1 MERRTA
7 KKLKLLLGV
16 LVIALSIWAAA
27 ASVEDF
33 LNPIRSVSEVAEQPE
48 SYMNRTVQVAGFIVK
63 ESIQREGSVYKFNLT
78 YRNATM
84 GVIYSGSEPV
94 PVLNPGVGV
103 TVIGVLKSRDA
114 IASNK
119 ILIKCP
125 SKYQEEAEGKS
136 GAQPIGMR

>member
-16 LVIALSIWAAA
+16 LIIASGIWVASSSI
-27 ASVEDF
+27 EDF
-33 LNPIRSVSEVAEQPE
+33 LNPIRFVSEVAAQPDA
-48 SYMNRTVQVAGFIVK
+48 YMNRTVQVAGLIVK
-63 ESIQREGSVYKFNLT
+63 ESIQREGNAYRFNLT
-78 YRNATM
+78 DGNATM
-84 GVIYSGSEPV
+84 TVIYSGSEPV

-125 SKYQEEAEGKS
+125 SKYQGEQGKK
-136 GAQPIGMR
+136 RV

>member
-16 LVIALSIWAAA
+16 LIIAAGVWFASSSIG
-27 ASVEDF
+27 DF
-33 LNPIRSVSEVAEQPE
+33 LSPIRFVSEVTAQPDA
-48 SYMNRTVQVAGFIVK
+48 YMNRTVQVAGLIVR
-63 ESIQREGSVYKFNLT
+63 ESIQREGNVYKFDLT
-78 YRNATM
+78 DGNATM
-84 GVIYSGSEPV
+84 RVEYSGSEPV

-103 TVIGVLKSRDA
+103 TVVGVLKSKDA

-125 SKYQEEAEGKS
+125 SKYQEEARK
-136 GAQPIGMR
+136 

>member
-16 LVIALSIWAAA
+16 LIIALSIWAAA

-48 SYMNRTVQVAGFIVK
+48 VYMNRTVQVAGFIVK

-84 GVIYSGSEPV
+84 SVIYSGSEPV

-125 SKYQEEAEGKS
+125 SKYQEETGK
-136 GAQPIGMR
+136 Q